1 MMFGKAW
8 RGSKL
13 SVGML
18 AALGVTLLPLAVTQA
33 EPRKQEPDLDHI
45 SVYWSV
51 SHAGFTK
58 VTGQFR
64 QINKAEFAFDPE
76 DVSKSTVAVE
86 IEAASL
92 DSNHAFRDN
101 WARSEAELNVW
112 KFRTIK
118 FESAKIEKT
127 GDQTGKM
134 TGNLTMHGETHPI
147 TLDVTYNKGGKHLS
161 GKYSVD
167 GFTAKGMLKRSD
179 FGMKAFTPAIGD
191 EVEFVVQFEAKR
203 PNDPS

>member
-1 MMFGKAW
+1 MKRSTYAGVVDTGPIPGETPAQKIADLK
-8 RGSKL
+8 SAYL
-13 SVGML
+13 EQL
-18 AALGVTLLPLAVTQA
+18 AAVDNIADDRMARTLLAMVEATVRTNYFCDIPS
-33 EPRKQEPDLDHI
+33 PDPYIVL
-45 SVYWSV
+45 
-51 SHAGFTK
+51 
-58 VTGQFR
+58 
-64 QINKAEFAFDPE
+64 
-76 DVSKSTVAVE
+76 
-86 IEAASL
+86 
-92 DSNHAFRDN
+92 
-101 WARSEAELNVW
+101 
-112 KFRTIK
+112 K

>member
-1 MMFGKAW
+1 MIFRNARPVPKRVLA
-8 RGSKL
+8 
-13 SVGML
+13 
-18 AALGVTLLPLAVTQA
+18 AALGLTLLPLAASQA
-33 EPRKQEPDLDHI
+33 EPRKQEVDLDHVSILWSI
-45 SVYWSV
+45 S
-51 SHAGFTK
+51 HGGFSQ
-58 VTGQFR
+58 VAGQFR
-64 QINKAEFAFDPE
+64 QINKVDFTFDRD
-76 DVSKSTVAVE
+76 DVSKSGVTVEV
-86 IEAASL
+86 EAASL
-92 DSNHAFRDN
+92 DSNHGFRDN
-101 WARSEAELNVW
+101 WARSEASLNVW